1 MEQQERIEQILL
13 STGNVN
19 KPYIIRDLIFVT
31 ERVFIDIFDPN
42 FDPNKALA
50 DVAYQLKSKAFSYG
64 ATAVINCHFEHER
77 INGEEGPF
85 FEIFAYGT
93 AVQFTQTTIG
103 G

>member
-1 MEQQERIEQILL
+1 MEHEERIERILL

-19 KPYIIRDLIFVT
+19 KPYIVRDLIFVA
-31 ERVFIDIFDPN
+31 ERLFVDIFDHD

-50 DVAYQLKSKAFSYG
+50 EVAYQLKVKAFDYG

-77 INGEEGPF
+77 INGEDGPF

-93 AVQFTQTTIG
+93 VVQFTQTTIG